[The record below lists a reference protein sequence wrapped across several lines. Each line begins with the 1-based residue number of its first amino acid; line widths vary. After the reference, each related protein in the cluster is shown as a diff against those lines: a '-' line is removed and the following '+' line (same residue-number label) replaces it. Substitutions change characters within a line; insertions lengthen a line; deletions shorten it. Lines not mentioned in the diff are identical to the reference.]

1 MSVTITDEMIEAGL
15 WAWILNATEGVAREN
30 VSQRVIDLNWH
41 RAEATITAV
50 LPLIEESVAI
60 RSAELF
66 KDAWDQIEAR
76 VKPSRE
82 NLLDVVREAIADSWS
97 DTEEYAEAPDRIT
110 DAVLALLP
118 GRTEAGVR
126 AEALQEAAEQ
136 FFIPSQGLGHY
147 LAVDFAET
155 LGREFLRGYAER
167 IARGGERS

>member
-1 MSVTITDEMIEAGL
+1 MTD
-15 WAWILNATEGVAREN
+15 T
-30 VSQRVIDLNWH
+30 DLTAAI
-41 RAEATITAV
+41 RPTSDAIYRQLSGQYGDFSTPSDEEAEAV
-50 LPLIEESVAI
+50 LKAALPHILAQV
-60 RSAELF
+60 
-66 KDAWDQIEAR
+66 EAR

-82 NLLDVVREAIADSWS
+82 DVARVIESDAWTLSDDDYFEAYDDGMRGVGYCLQMRSGRRKASLKR
-97 DTEEYAEAPDRIT
+97 A

-118 GRTEAGVR
+118 GRTEVEVR

-167 IARGGERS
+167 IARGGEQG

>member
-1 MSVTITDEMIEAGL
+1 MSDYLDE
-15 WAWILNATEGVAREN
+15 VKP
-30 VSQRVIDLNWH
+30 H
-41 RAEATITAV
+41 
-50 LPLIEESVAI
+50 
-60 RSAELF
+60 
-66 KDAWDQIEAR
+66 
-76 VKPSRE
+76 VKPSRDE
-82 NLLDVVREAIADSWS
+82 LLRAIGDALADSWS
-97 DTEEYAEAPDRIT
+97 DVEEYAEAPEAIA